1 MARHTKETSM
11 VQVLTRAQ
19 ELVAWLFAYSH
30 MSRGTRAVM
39 LLGVVLAVLAAGS
52 GDWGAVIGLLL
63 FFSVIAL
70 CVEGFVFVRSRLPR

>member
-19 ELVAWLFAYSH
+19 EFAAWLFAYSH

-39 LLGVVLAVLAAGS
+39 FFGVALAVLAAGS
-52 GDWGAVIGLLL
+52 GDWGAAVGFLL
-63 FFSVIAL
+63 FFSVLAL